1 MTLPPLP
8 ILQGCLSPFIL
19 LALWASLL
27 SPSMPNPAP
36 AFPPPFPSPT
46 PPSSRVFFSFLFS
59 FVFETGY
66 CYVAS
71 LALLCSSLP
80 LASRVL
86 LDVWHTLSLPCQRLE
101 PTKNTVPLSHI
112 SAHLSNLGDSR
123 VACLPPS
130 WQVL

>member
-1 MTLPPLP
+1 MLLHTCEFRRCLSFFIQILKLILLPLEFWVSLPLP
-8 ILQGCLSPFIL
+8 I
-19 LALWASLL
+19 
-27 SPSMPNPAP
+27 
-36 AFPPPFPSPT
+36 PPPFPSPT